1 MNWDNVKHFIATA
14 RAGSLTQ
21 AAQALHTS
29 PATLSRRIA
38 ALERD
43 CSTTLFTRT
52 HTGYLLTREGQALLE
67 RCEAIDDAFSSLAR
81 LVPLS
86 QHGAQGV
93 VRLATSENLAVH
105 IVLPAVPRLV
115 RAHPHL
121 SLEVMV
127 GAPTT
132 PLRERE
138 VDMAVRLSMPA
149 SGNFKGRAIGLMA
162 HAIYASCGAQP
173 IDRGLLGW
181 TTDCENTPIA
191 LAALRHAPEQSSR
204 WRFNS
209 LQAQVAA
216 AQAGL
221 GLAYLPCFLG
231 DATPGL
237 VRVQGPEGLLA
248 QRIYLVLHNDSIE
261 TPRVRTVADFTIQV
275 FQDAADRLAGRGAA

>member
-14 RAGSLTQ
+14 RAGSLTL
-21 AAQALHTS
+21 AAQSLQTS

-43 CSTTLFTRT
+43 CGTTLFTRT
-52 HTGYLLTREGQALLE
+52 HTGYLLTRDGRALLE

-81 LVPLS
+81 WMPLS
-86 QHGAQGV
+86 QRGLHGV
-93 VRLATSENLAVH
+93 VRLATSENLAAH

-115 RAHPHL
+115 RAHPGL
-121 SLEVMV
+121 SLELKV
-127 GAPTT
+127 GAQTT

-138 VDMAVRLSMPA
+138 VDMAVRLSMPNT
-149 SGNFKGRAIGLMA
+149 GNFKGRAIGVMA
-162 HAIYASCGAQP
+162 HAIYGASGVEP
-173 IDRGLLGW
+173 MHSDLLGW
-181 TTDCENTPIA
+181 TPDCENTAIA
-191 LAALRHAPEQSSR
+191 QAALRHVPGQAPR

-209 LQAQVAA
+209 LQAQIAA

-231 DATPGL
+231 DAVPGL
-237 VRVQGPEGLLA
+237 SRRQGPEGLLE

-261 TPRVRTVADFTIQV
+261 TPRVRAVADFTIEV
-275 FQDAADRLAGRGAA
+275 FQEAATRLAGR